1 MATDLQPIIILV
13 QPQMG
18 ENIGAAARAMKNFGL
33 QKMRLVSPRDGWPNP
48 KAWAMASGAD
58 DILESA
64 SIHDSLSSA
73 IADCHH
79 VVVTTARVRDQHKP
93 MVSPE
98 EFAAAEAQRPHQSA
112 VVFGPE
118 RAGLENDDIA
128 LGHEILRIPV
138 NPEFASL
145 NLAQSVLLVGYEW
158 MRRQG
163 EGHLT
168 ANEREAASMAEMEGM
183 FDHLIGELD
192 LSGFLYPPEKR
203 PHMVRNI
210 KALFMRAGLS
220 GQEVRTLRGVIR
232 ALSEF
237 RPGKLPND

>member
-1 MATDLQPIIILV
+1 MAGNLQPIIILV

-33 QKMRLVSPRDGWPNP
+33 KQMRIVSPRDGWPNP
-48 KAWAMASGAD
+48 KAIAMASGAD
-58 DILESA
+58 DILEA
-64 SIHDSLSSA
+64 ATIHESLSAA

-98 EFAAAEAQRPHQSA
+98 EFAVAEAKRAHQSA
-112 VVFGPE
+112 IVFGPE

-145 NLAQSVLLVGYEW
+145 NLAQSVLLIGYEW
-158 MRRQG
+158 MRQQG
-163 EGHLT
+163 LGL
-168 ANEREAASMAEMEGM
+168 AVASEREAATMDEMEGM

-220 GQEVRTLRGVIR
+220 GQEVRTMRGVIR

-237 RPGKLPND
+237 RPGKQP